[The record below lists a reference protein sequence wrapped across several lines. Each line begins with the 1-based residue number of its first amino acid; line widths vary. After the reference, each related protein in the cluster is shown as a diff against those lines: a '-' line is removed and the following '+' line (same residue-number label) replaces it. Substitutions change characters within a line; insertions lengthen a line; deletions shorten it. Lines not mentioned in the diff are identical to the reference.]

1 MNKTWF
7 PDKVGL
13 KKFYWVECIIENEFN
28 GINAVLSDGGFSNL
42 VSFETEVL
50 RLQVTCVAYDH
61 GIKRNGA
68 VLSFLPDQ
76 VPAHDT
82 SPNPLF
88 SAVCSAALAIAA
100 LRIDCAD
107 LS

>member
-7 PDKVGL
+7 PDKSDSRTSTG
-13 KKFYWVECIIENEFN
+13 VECIIENEFN
-28 GINAVLSDGGFSNL
+28 GINAVLSDGGFLTSSVL
-42 VSFETEVL
+42 RPRFL
-50 RLQVTCVAYDH
+50 RLQVTCVASDH

-76 VPAHDT
+76 VQVHDT
-82 SPNPLF
+82 STNPLF

-100 LRIDCAD
+100 LRIDCTD
-107 LS
+107 LP